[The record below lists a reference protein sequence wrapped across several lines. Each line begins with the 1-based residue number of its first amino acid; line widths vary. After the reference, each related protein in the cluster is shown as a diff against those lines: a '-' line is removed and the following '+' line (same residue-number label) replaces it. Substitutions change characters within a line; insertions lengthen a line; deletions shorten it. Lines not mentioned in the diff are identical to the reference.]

1 MLTILLALALLGP
14 TAPQLPV
21 DAPKVDPFEAP
32 EGYRPLGKSL
42 WFDPEGRRLLL
53 RAQVVKRED
62 FLEHLLCLR
71 HTKEHEAILA
81 TDASPKLIHAGLLL
95 TGVEPGHPVRYRPE
109 FEPPEGPPIAINAE
123 WNERGEA
130 QTADVRTWVQDRESG
145 EPLAIHWV
153 FAGSMRIDRPGLDE
167 PIYAADGGDLIT
179 VANFPEAILDLPI
192 ASTAEDQLLDYV
204 ANTPNV
210 PPLGTFV
217 SLFLEPV
224 RDAPAADATSEGAA
238 PASEAP

>member
-1 MLTILLALALLGP
+1 MLNALLTLALLGP
-14 TAPQLPV
+14 PAPQLPV
-21 DAPKVDPFEAP
+21 DAPRVDAFEAP

-71 HTKEHEAILA
+71 NTKEHEAILA

-95 TGVEPGHPVRYRPE
+95 TGVEPGHPVQYRPE
-109 FEPPEGPPIAINAE
+109 FAPPEGPSIAINVE
-123 WNERGEA
+123 WLEGGEV
-130 QTADVRTWVQDRESG
+130 QTADARKWVRDRESG
-145 EPLAIHWV
+145 EPLSIHWV

-179 VANFPEAILDLPI
+179 VANFPEAILDLPV

-204 ANTPNV
+204 ANTPAV

-224 RDAPAADATSEGAA
+224 REPPSDAANSKRP
-238 PASEAP
+238 